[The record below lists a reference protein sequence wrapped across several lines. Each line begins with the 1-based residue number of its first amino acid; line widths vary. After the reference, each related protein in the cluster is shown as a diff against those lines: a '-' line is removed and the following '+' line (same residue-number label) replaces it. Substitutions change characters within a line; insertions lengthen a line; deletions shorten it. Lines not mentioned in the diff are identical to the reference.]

1 MSDAASDSA
10 LIVLGILILLVP
22 VMGIVMGLT
31 PYLMPKRECFAVTVP
46 DSAVADPC
54 LRRLKRRYLAIM
66 LALSAAATA
75 ACAASLQGGPSG
87 TFAAVLTVS
96 LLVLCIGGYGLML
109 FFRARVR
116 AYKAQQGWTAEGRR
130 TVGYVG
136 DEPFPKP
143 ISLAW
148 NLLYLPVL
156 AVTVAMGIAGYGTM
170 PARIPMQMDF
180 EGHVTTWAD
189 KSPAVVMFP
198 VLFVLFMGGCF
209 LLCHWMITRSKKGSD
224 PAMPAAS
231 AWAYGMFA
239 RAQSILLV
247 ALGLMF
253 SLMGPL
259 MELAFTG
266 VLSLDQVLVPVM
278 AMAAVAV
285 VASIAVSVIYGQ
297 NGSRLIARMGES
309 DAMPR
314 DDDRFW
320 KLGIFYVNRD
330 DASLFLP
337 ERFGIG
343 WTINWGRPGAW
354 VLMLALVLVTVAF
367 VAFCLSIG

>member
-1 MSDAASDSA
+1 
-10 LIVLGILILLVP
+10 
-22 VMGIVMGLT
+22 
-31 PYLMPKRECFAVTVP
+31 
-46 DSAVADPC
+46 
-54 LRRLKRRYLAIM
+54 
-66 LALSAAATA
+66 
-75 ACAASLQGGPSG
+75 
-87 TFAAVLTVS
+87 
-96 LLVLCIGGYGLML
+96 
-109 FFRARVR
+109 
-116 AYKAQQGWTAEGRR
+116 
-130 TVGYVG
+130 
-136 DEPFPKP
+136 
-143 ISLAW
+143 
-148 NLLYLPVL
+148 
-156 AVTVAMGIAGYGTM
+156 
-170 PARIPMQMDF
+170 
-180 EGHVTTWAD
+180 
-189 KSPAVVMFP
+189 
-198 VLFVLFMGGCF
+198 
-209 LLCHWMITRSKKGSD
+209 MIIRSKKGSD
-224 PAMPAAS
+224 PSMPAAS

-259 MELAFTG
+259 MELAFIG

-285 VASIAVSVIYGQ
+285 VASIAISVIYGQ

-354 VLMLALVLVTVAF
+354 VLMLALVLVTIAF

>member
-1 MSDAASDSA
+1 
-10 LIVLGILILLVP
+10 
-22 VMGIVMGLT
+22 
-31 PYLMPKRECFAVTVP
+31 
-46 DSAVADPC
+46 
-54 LRRLKRRYLAIM
+54 
-66 LALSAAATA
+66 
-75 ACAASLQGGPSG
+75 
-87 TFAAVLTVS
+87 
-96 LLVLCIGGYGLML
+96 
-109 FFRARVR
+109 
-116 AYKAQQGWTAEGRR
+116 
-130 TVGYVG
+130 
-136 DEPFPKP
+136 
-143 ISLAW
+143 
-148 NLLYLPVL
+148 
-156 AVTVAMGIAGYGTM
+156 
-170 PARIPMQMDF
+170 
-180 EGHVTTWAD
+180 
-189 KSPAVVMFP
+189 
-198 VLFVLFMGGCF
+198 
-209 LLCHWMITRSKKGSD
+209 
-224 PAMPAAS
+224 MPAAS

-259 MELAFTG
+259 MELAFIG

-285 VASIAVSVIYGQ
+285 VASIAISVIYGQ

-354 VLMLALVLVTVAF
+354 VLMLALVLVTIAF